1 MPAFDAKRTE
11 VAQNAFNFAQ
21 YFTSS
26 FEQLRVAGSVPRR
39 PEVVAPEGMST
50 GGGKAARQSIRLT
63 PEGHGASVLTIGW
76 VELPTL
82 RASLRTYRCLAG
94 LHNARFQGRPFDL
107 DRSSY
112 DVFLRQAQDLLGA
125 VGLQVAFEDEAR
137 PSPQEGA
144 GPRASRPPRPAEP
157 AFMTLAAAVF
167 VGFAIGAVV
176 GGLAVYARFVGF

>member
-1 MPAFDAKRTE
+1 MTE
-11 VAQNAFNFAQ
+11 EDRATLA
-21 YFTSS
+21 
-26 FEQLRVAGSVPRR
+26 
-39 PEVVAPEGMST
+39 
-50 GGGKAARQSIRLT
+50 
-63 PEGHGASVLTIGW
+63 
-76 VELPTL
+76 TL

-107 DRSSY
+107 DRASY

-125 VGLQVAFEDEAR
+125 VGLQAVVAPRKGQLLAHRIGKEEGIGGLRHVPDDRLHVIEAA
-137 PSPQEGA
+137 EG
-144 GPRASRPPRPAEP
+144 EP